1 MHAGFKW
8 MAAMGTILAIA
19 GAAQAKE
26 PKSTQPA
33 SDSEADETVTMNS
46 GDAPASK
53 PSAAV
58 RFDSAKKDSAAASSS
73 ARPAAYRQETR
84 TGDFRF
90 QVGLSYVS
98 GFGDIVDYYKEKLDA
113 DGSGVPIGLSLAPY
127 YEFAHGSRLGI
138 DLGPAAILMVNSDVK
153 YWDIPLALTYGFT
166 FIPKSSVSPYVR
178 GGIKYH
184 IANGDDVDSSKPGIF
199 GAAGVEFLRKSPVGI
214 GLEVG
219 YDGSEVEI
227 DGETFKAG
235 ELLISLRAIF

>member
-1 MHAGFKW
+1 MRAGFKW
-8 MAAMGTILAIA
+8 MMAMGTILALA

-26 PKSTQPA
+26 PKSAKPA
-33 SDSEADETVTMNS
+33 SDSEADEIVTMDS
-46 GDAPASK
+46 GGSRPAK
-53 PSAAV
+53 PSATV
-58 RFDSAKKDSAAASSS
+58 RSGSAKSESAPATSS
-73 ARPAAYRQETR
+73 ARPIAYRPETR

-98 GFGDIVDYYKEKLDA
+98 GFGDIVDYYKDRLNA

-127 YEFAHGSRLGI
+127 YEFAHGSRLGV

-178 GGIKYH
+178 GGVKYH

-199 GAAGVEFLRKSPVGI
+199 GAAGVEFLRKSPVGV

-235 ELLISLRAIF
+235 ELLVSLRAIF